1 MAIKKDHGVRCR
13 DAMKGLLL
21 GVGVA
26 VALAALEGDASA
38 GLADEVSLSRL
49 ASAGATHGRT
59 LAKAKKRRRP
69 AAHGV
74 KAAPADDEAGGDDDD
89 APSKSAAA
97 KSDSSDESK
106 EAELFGASKPK
117 KKPAPS
123 PAASDDGDDASGSA
137 HPSKTKARPKMVDE
151 SVEAKASEESS
162 EASPQSALEFGL
174 GFKALFRN
182 LAWTQPGGRDAG
194 LGPYSLSPGPQ
205 TGLWLEFYPAAFGS
219 SGFAANIGV
228 IASFNYGFGVA
239 TTLANDDVVET
250 KFRDFLAGVKL
261 RVPFGGFVPSLSI
274 AYGQQVF
281 AIAQQ
286 MTMQDLPQL
295 AYQFVRFAP
304 GARIHFAPT
313 VALDLGAAY
322 LLVLD
327 PGSGAN
333 SIRDP
338 NRYFPQATAFGFDVT
353 ASLAFR
359 LTGSIGARAGAD
371 LRAYTISNH
380 QNTRDVT
387 GAVDRYITIWAGLE
401 VVLDGQGAAAGGD
414 DEEPAKPSKR
424 KRRRSEPKEDSDDS
438 GESSEES
445 KSEDDE

>member
-1 MAIKKDHGVRCR
+1 
-13 DAMKGLLL
+13 MKRLLL
-21 GVGVA
+21 AGAVA

-38 GLADEVSLSRL
+38 GLADEAPLSRS
-49 ASAGATHGRT
+49 ASAGATHGMT

-69 AAHGV
+69 AASGS
-74 KAAPADDEAGGDDDD
+74 KAEPADDAAAGEDD
-89 APSKSAAA
+89 APSKSAAG
-97 KSDSSDESK
+97 SSESSDEAK
-106 EAELFGASKPK
+106 ETELFGSSKPK
-117 KKPAPS
+117 KKAAPA
-123 PAASDDGDDASGSA
+123 PAASDDGDASGSRS
-137 HPSKTKARPKMVDE
+137 PPKARPKMAE
-151 SVEAKASEESS
+151 ETVEAKASEESS
-162 EASPQSALEFGL
+162 DASPLSALEFGL
-174 GFKALFRN
+174 GAKALFRN
-182 LAWTQPGGRDAG
+182 LAWTPDGRAAG

-205 TGLWLEFYPAAFGS
+205 TGAWLEFYPAAFGS

-228 IASFNYGFGVA
+228 IARFNYGFGVA

-250 KFRDFLAGVKL
+250 KFRDLLAGVKM
-261 RVPFGGFVPSLSI
+261 RVPFGNFVPNLSI

-281 AIAQQ
+281 AVAQQ

-304 GARIHFAPT
+304 GARIHFTPT
-313 VALDLGAAY
+313 VALDLAAAY

-338 NRYFPQATAFGFDVT
+338 NRFFPKATSFGFEAT

-371 LRAYTISNH
+371 LRAYTIN
-380 QNTRDVT
+380 NNPDGATRPVT
-387 GAVDRYITIWAGLE
+387 GAVDRYITLWAGLE

-414 DEEPAKPSKR
+414 DDEPAKPSKR
-424 KRRRSEPKEDSDDS
+424 KRRRAEPKDDE
-438 GESSEES
+438 ESSEES
-445 KSEDDE
+445 SEEE

>member
-1 MAIKKDHGVRCR
+1 
-13 DAMKGLLL
+13 MKGLLL

-38 GLADEVSLSRL
+38 GLADEAPLSRL
-49 ASAGATHGRT
+49 ASAGATHGIT

-69 AAHGV
+69 AAPGSR
-74 KAAPADDEAGGDDDD
+74 AEPADEAAAGEDD
-89 APSKSAAA
+89 APSKSA
-97 KSDSSDESK
+97 SSSSESSDEAK
-106 EAELFGASKPK
+106 EAELFGLSKPK
-117 KKPAPS
+117 KKQAPP
-123 PAASDDGDDASGSA
+123 PAASDDGETSGSSS
-137 HPSKTKARPKMVDE
+137 PPKARPRRVDE
-151 SVEAKASEESS
+151 TVEAKASEESS
-162 EASPQSALEFGL
+162 DASPLSGLEFGL

-182 LAWTQPGGRDAG
+182 LAWTPDGRDAG

-228 IASFNYGFGVA
+228 IAQFNYGFGVA

-281 AIAQQ
+281 AIAQK

-304 GARIHFAPT
+304 GARMHFTPT
-313 VALDLGAAY
+313 VALDVSAAY
-322 LLVLD
+322 LMVLD

-338 NRYFPQATAFGFDVT
+338 NRYFPRATAFGFDVT

-359 LTGSIGARAGAD
+359 LSGSIGARAGAD
-371 LRAYTISNH
+371 LRAYTINNNPDPTS
-380 QNTRDVT
+380 RDVT
-387 GAVDRYITIWAGLE
+387 GAVDRYITVWAGVE
-401 VVLDGQGAAAGGD
+401 VVLDGQGAAADGD
-414 DEEPAKPSKR
+414 DDEPAKPSKR
-424 KRRRSEPKEDSDDS
+424 KRRRAARSEDASESSDDYTKE
-438 GESSEES
+438 ESSSSSSDEE
-445 KSEDDE
+445 

>member
-1 MAIKKDHGVRCR
+1 
-13 DAMKGLLL
+13 MKGLLL
-21 GVGVA
+21 GMGVA

-38 GLADEVSLSRL
+38 GLADEAPLSRS
-49 ASAGATHGRT
+49 ASAGATHGMT
-59 LAKAKKRRRP
+59 LAKAKKRRRAP
-69 AAHGV
+69 APGA
-74 KAAPADDEAGGDDDD
+74 KAEPADDAAGGDDD

-97 KSDSSDESK
+97 SSDSSDEAK
-106 EAELFGASKPK
+106 EAELFGSSKPK
-117 KKPAPS
+117 KRPASP
-123 PAASDDGDDASGSA
+123 PAASDEGAASDS
-137 HPSKTKARPKMVDE
+137 PSPPKARPKTVDE
-151 SVEAKASEESS
+151 TVETKASEESS
-162 EASPQSALEFGL
+162 DASPQSALEFGL
-174 GFKALFRN
+174 GFKALFRS
-182 LAWTQPGGRDAG
+182 LAWTQPDGRAAG

-219 SGFAANIGV
+219 SGFAANVGV

-261 RVPFGGFVPSLSI
+261 RVPFGGFVPNLSL

-281 AIAQQ
+281 SIAQQ

-304 GARIHFAPT
+304 GARMFFTPT
-313 VALDLGAAY
+313 VVLDVGAAY

-338 NRYFPQATAFGFDVT
+338 NRFFPKATAFGFDVT

-371 LRAYTISNH
+371 LRAYTISNN
-380 QNTRDVT
+380 QNTRGVV
-387 GAVDRYITIWAGLE
+387 GAVDRYITVWAGLE

-414 DEEPAKPSKR
+414 DDEPAKPSKR
-424 KRRRSEPKEDSDDS
+424 KRGRRAEPKDDDESEDSD
-438 GESSEES
+438 S
-445 KSEDDE
+445 KSEDE

>member
-1 MAIKKDHGVRCR
+1 
-13 DAMKGLLL
+13 MKGLLL

-38 GLADEVSLSRL
+38 GLADEAPLSRS
-49 ASAGATHGRT
+49 ASAGATHGMT

-69 AAHGV
+69 AAPGA
-74 KAAPADDEAGGDDDD
+74 KAEPADDAAAGDDD

-97 KSDSSDESK
+97 SSDSSDEAK
-106 EAELFGASKPK
+106 EAELFGSSKAK
-117 KKPAPS
+117 KKPAPP
-123 PAASDDGDDASGSA
+123 PAASDDGEASGS
-137 HPSKTKARPKMVDE
+137 PSPPKARPKMVDE
-151 SVEAKASEESS
+151 TVEAKASEESS
-162 EASPQSALEFGL
+162 DASPQSALEFGV

-182 LAWTQPGGRDAG
+182 LAWTPDGRAAG

-219 SGFAANIGV
+219 SGFAANVGV
-228 IASFNYGFGVA
+228 IARFNYGFGVA

-304 GARIHFAPT
+304 GARMYFTPT
-313 VALDLGAAY
+313 VALDVGAAY

-338 NRYFPQATAFGFDVT
+338 NRFFPKATAFGFDVDGVPRVS
-353 ASLAFR
+353 ADR
-359 LTGSIGARAGAD
+359 LDRGAGRRRPAG
-371 LRAYTISNH
+371 LHH
-380 QNTRDVT
+380 QQQSDRTTRDVGGRGRSLHHDLGRPRG
-387 GAVDRYITIWAGLE
+387 GARRPGRGGRRRRRRARQAVQAKAPPRL
-401 VVLDGQGAAAGGD
+401 VVLG
-414 DEEPAKPSKR
+414 
-424 KRRRSEPKEDSDDS
+424 RRRVHGRLVQVAKTNSAPWPAAPRSRPRV
-438 GESSEES
+438 GGRRR
-445 KSEDDE
+445 

>member
-1 MAIKKDHGVRCR
+1 
-13 DAMKGLLL
+13 MKGLLL

-38 GLADEVSLSRL
+38 GLADEAPLSRS
-49 ASAGATHGRT
+49 ASAGATHGIT

-69 AAHGV
+69 AAPGS
-74 KAAPADDEAGGDDDD
+74 KAEPADDAAAGEDD
-89 APSKSAAA
+89 APSKSA
-97 KSDSSDESK
+97 SSSSESSDEAK
-106 EAELFGASKPK
+106 EAELFGSSKQK
-117 KKPAPS
+117 KKAAPS
-123 PAASDDGDDASGSA
+123 PAASDDGEESGSSA
-137 HPSKTKARPKMVDE
+137 SPKARPKTVDE
-151 SVEAKASEESS
+151 TVEAKASEESGD
-162 EASPQSALEFGL
+162 ASLLSGLEFGL
-174 GFKALFRN
+174 GFKALFRS
-182 LAWTQPGGRDAG
+182 LAWTQPGGRNAG

-228 IASFNYGFGVA
+228 IAQFNYGFGVA

-250 KFRDFLAGVKL
+250 KFRDFFAGAKL

-304 GARIHFAPT
+304 GARMYFTPT
-313 VALDLGAAY
+313 VALDVSAAY

-380 QNTRDVT
+380 QNTRDVV
-387 GAVDRYITIWAGLE
+387 GAVDRYITVWAGVE

-414 DEEPAKPSKR
+414 DEPAKPSKR
-424 KRRRSEPKEDSDDS
+424 KRRRAAPKEDEE
-438 GESSEES
+438 ESSEES
-445 KSEDDE
+445 DSKSEDE

>member
-1 MAIKKDHGVRCR
+1 MR
-13 DAMKGLLL
+13 GLLL
-21 GVGVA
+21 GLGVA

-38 GLADEVSLSRL
+38 GLADDAPLSRS
-49 ASAGATHGRT
+49 ASVGATHGRT

-69 AAHGV
+69 AAPGA
-74 KAAPADDEAGGDDDD
+74 KAEPADDAAAGDDD
-89 APSKSAAA
+89 APSKSAGAS
-97 KSDSSDESK
+97 SDSTDEAK
-106 EAELFGASKPK
+106 EAELFGSSKSK
-117 KKPAPS
+117 KKPAPA
-123 PAASDDGDDASGSA
+123 PAASDDGESSGS
-137 HPSKTKARPKMVDE
+137 PSPPKARTKMVDE
-151 SVEAKASEESS
+151 TVETKASEESS
-162 EASPQSALEFGL
+162 DASPQSALEFGV
-174 GFKALFRN
+174 GFKALFRS
-182 LAWTQPGGRDAG
+182 LAWTQPDGRAAG

-219 SGFAANIGV
+219 SGFAANVGV
-228 IASFNYGFGVA
+228 IARFNYGFGVA

-304 GARIHFAPT
+304 GARMYFTPT
-313 VALDLGAAY
+313 VVLDVGAAY
-322 LLVLD
+322 LLVID

-338 NRYFPQATAFGFDVT
+338 NRFFPRATAFGFDVT

-371 LRAYTISNH
+371 LRAYTIN
-380 QNTRDVT
+380 NNPDGATRDVT
-387 GAVDRYITIWAGLE
+387 GAVDRYITLWAGLE

-414 DEEPAKPSKR
+414 DDEPAKPSKR
-424 KRRRSEPKEDSDDS
+424 KRRRAEPKDDEESEDSDA
-438 GESSEES
+438 
-445 KSEDDE
+445 KSEDE

>member
-1 MAIKKDHGVRCR
+1 
-13 DAMKGLLL
+13 MKGLLL
-21 GVGVA
+21 GMGVA
-26 VALAALEGDASA
+26 VALAALESDASA
-38 GLADEVSLSRL
+38 GLADEAPLSRS
-49 ASAGATHGRT
+49 ASAGATRGMT

-69 AAHGV
+69 AAPGA
-74 KAAPADDEAGGDDDD
+74 KAEPADDGAGEDD
-89 APSKSAAA
+89 APSKSAAGS
-97 KSDSSDESK
+97 SDSSDEAK
-106 EAELFGASKPK
+106 EAELFGSSKAK
-117 KKPAPS
+117 KKPASP
-123 PAASDDGDDASGSA
+123 PAASDDGDASDSSS
-137 HPSKTKARPKMVDE
+137 PPKARPKMVDE
-151 SVEAKASEESS
+151 TVEAKASEESS
-162 EASPQSALEFGL
+162 DASPQSALEFGL
-174 GFKALFRN
+174 GFKALFRS
-182 LAWTQPGGRDAG
+182 LAWTQPDGRAAG

-219 SGFAANIGV
+219 SGFAANVGV

-239 TTLANDDVVET
+239 TTLANQDVVET

-304 GARIHFAPT
+304 GARMYFTPT
-313 VALDLGAAY
+313 VTLDVGAAY

-333 SIRDP
+333 SLRDP
-338 NRYFPQATAFGFDVT
+338 NRFFPKATAFGFDVT

-371 LRAYTISNH
+371 LRAYTISNNPDG
-380 QNTRDVT
+380 NTRDVT

-401 VVLDGQGAAAGGD
+401 VVLDGQGAAAGGAD
-414 DEEPAKPSKR
+414 DEPAKPSKR
-424 KRRRSEPKEDSDDS
+424 KRRRGSSSSSSDSSE
-438 GESSEES
+438 ESSEES
-445 KSEDDE
+445 SEDE

>member
-1 MAIKKDHGVRCR
+1 MAIKTIHGVRCR

-21 GVGVA
+21 GVA
-26 VALAALEGDASA
+26 VALAAWEGDAAA
-38 GLADEVSLSRL
+38 GLADDAPLSRS
-49 ASAGATHGRT
+49 ASAGATHGVT

-69 AAHGV
+69 PAPGA
-74 KAAPADDEAGGDDDD
+74 KAESADDAAGGDDD

-97 KSDSSDESK
+97 SSDSSDDAN
-106 EAELFGASKPK
+106 EAELLGSSKPK

-123 PAASDDGDDASGSA
+123 PASSDDDEGSGSPP
-137 HPSKTKARPKMVDE
+137 PSKPRPKR
-151 SVEAKASEESS
+151 VEETVETKASEESDD
-162 EASPQSALEFGL
+162 ASPQSALEFGV
-174 GFKALFRN
+174 GAKALFRN
-182 LAWTQPGGRDAG
+182 LAWTSDGSNEG

-205 TGLWLEFYPAAFGS
+205 TGAWLEFYPAAFGS

-228 IASFNYGFGVA
+228 IARFNYGFGVA

-250 KFRDFLAGVKL
+250 KFRDLLAGVKI
-261 RVPFGGFVPSLSI
+261 RVPFGGFVPNLSI

-286 MTMQDLPQL
+286 MTMQDLPQV

-304 GARIHFAPT
+304 GARLYFTPT
-313 VALDLGAAY
+313 VALDVAAAY

-338 NRYFPQATAFGFDVT
+338 NRFFPKATAFGVDVT

-359 LTGSIGARAGAD
+359 LTGAIGARAGAD
-371 LRAYTISNH
+371 LRAYTIN
-380 QNTRDVT
+380 NNPEGATRPVT
-387 GAVDRYITIWAGLE
+387 GAVDRYVTLWAGIE

-414 DEEPAKPSKR
+414 DDEPAKPSKR
-424 KRRRSEPKEDSDDS
+424 KRRRADPKEDEESEDSD
-438 GESSEES
+438 S